1 MSGLVLSLRADEK
14 FLVNGA
20 LVQNGAKR
28 GQIRLPDN
36 SVNVLR
42 LSDCLHPDEINTP
55 VRRAYYLAQLILSGD
70 TPQTKGG
77 IDLLAS
83 LSGLGQVF
91 KATSLEEQI
100 NKAAIDAQRGRYYS
114 VLVTL
119 KRLLPIEQKMLQN
132 AHTPTQ
138 GRQTLSIKKTG

>member
-1 MSGLVLSLRADEK
+1 MSGLVLSLKADEK

-20 LVQNGAKR
+20 LVQNGSKR

-42 LSDCLHPDEINTP
+42 LSDCLHPDEVNTP

-70 TPQTKGG
+70 TSQAKGG
-77 IDLLAS
+77 IDLLAC
-83 LSGLGQVF
+83 LSDIGKVF
-91 KATSLEEQI
+91 TNTSLEEQI
-100 NKAAIDAQRGRYYS
+100 TKAVRDARRGRFYS

-119 KRLLPIEQKMLQN
+119 KRVLPIEQKML
-132 AHTPTQ
+132 AHTHNQPPKPHLQ
-138 GRQTLSIKKTG
+138 KTG

>member
-20 LVQNGAKR
+20 LVQNGPKR

-42 LSDCLHPDEINTP
+42 LGDCLHPDDINTP

-70 TPQTKGG
+70 TPQASGG
-77 IDLLAS
+77 IDLLAA
-83 LSGLGQVF
+83 LSELGKVF
-91 KATSLEEQI
+91 AGTDTEEQI
-100 NKAAIDAQRGRYYS
+100 AKAMTNAGRRRYYS

-119 KRLLPIEQKMLQN
+119 KRVLPTEQQMLLN
-132 AHTPTQ
+132 ANNQPPKP
-138 GRQTLSIKKTG
+138 RLKKTG

>member
-1 MSGLVLSLRADEK
+1 LKADEK

-20 LVQNGAKR
+20 LVQNGNKR

-55 VRRAYYLAQLILSGD
+55 VRRAYYSAQLILSGD
-70 TPQTKGG
+70 NAHEQGAL
-77 IDLLAS
+77 DLLAS
-83 LSGLGQVF
+83 LSSLEGVF
-91 KATSLEEQI
+91 KGTSLENQI
-100 NKAAIDAQRGRYYS
+100 GKAMIAAGRGRFYS

-119 KRLLPIEQKMLQN
+119 KRILPIEAKMLEHAAEQS
-132 AHTPTQ
+132 HMSQLEKPQ
-138 GRQTLSIKKTG
+138 LEKPQLEKTG

>member
-1 MSGLVLSLRADEK
+1 MSGLVLSLKADEK

-20 LVQNGAKR
+20 LVQNGPKR

-42 LSDCLHPDEINTP
+42 LGDCLHPDDVNTP

-70 TPQTKGG
+70 TPQASGG

-83 LSGLGQVF
+83 LSGLGKVF
-91 KATSLEEQI
+91 SGTSLESQI
-100 NKAAIDAQRGRYYS
+100 TKAMTDAARGRYYS

-119 KRLLPIEQKMLQN
+119 KRVLPIEQQMLSHGN
-132 AHTPTQ
+132 ISAHNIDLQ
-138 GRQTLSIKKTG
+138 KTG

>member
-70 TPQTKGG
+70 VTPAEGRA
-77 IDLLAS
+77 DLLTS

-91 KATSLEEQI
+91 VGTSLEEQI

-119 KRLLPIEQKMLQN
+119 KRILPIEQKMLQN
-132 AHTPTQ
+132 THSSTPE
-138 GRQTLSIKKTG
+138 RQTLNIKKTG

>member
-1 MSGLVLSLRADEK
+1 MSGLVLSLKADEK

-20 LVQNGAKR
+20 LVQNGPKR

-36 SVNVLR
+36 DVNVLR

-70 TPQTKGG
+70 TVPASGAL
-77 IDLLAS
+77 DLLAS
-83 LSGLGQVF
+83 LSKLDKVF
-91 KATSLEEQI
+91 TGTSVEPGITKALV
-100 NKAAIDAQRGRYYS
+100 DAGRGRYYS

-119 KRLLPIEQKMLQN
+119 KRVLPIEQKMLIHAQEQ
-132 AHTPTQ
+132 AQ
-138 GRQTLSIKKTG
+138 IKPLEKTG

>member
-1 MSGLVLSLRADEK
+1 MLSLKADEK

-20 LVQNGAKR
+20 LVQNGPKR

-36 SVNVLR
+36 NVNVLR

-70 TPQTKGG
+70 AARDAGKLKLTAALYELDK
-77 IDLLAS
+77 
-83 LSGLGQVF
+83 VF
-91 KATSLEEQI
+91 AGTSLETQI
-100 NKAAIDAQRGRYYS
+100 SKALLSAAEERYYS

-119 KRLLPIEQKMLQN
+119 KRVLPIEQQLLRPFTNK
-132 AHTPTQ
+132 AHHN
-138 GRQTLSIKKTG
+138 TLASAS